1 MSKRRRQA
9 PNPPSASPNTQPGES
24 RTFGLSYTE
33 DAGKEIRALDGS
45 IKKQLQKILLNKLAK
60 NPDGYGLPLR
70 GPLAGYWKHE
80 FADHRIV
87 YRIYP
92 DPPTVVVCAVG
103 PRKEGDTQDVYNRL
117 NAVARTGQLA
127 EQLAAVLETFLPRK

>member
-9 PNPPSASPNTQPGES
+9 PNPPPASPNTQPGES

-70 GPLAGYWKHE
+70 GPLAGYCKHE
-80 FADHRIV
+80 FADHRVV

-92 DPPTVVVCAVG
+92 ATVVVCAVE
-103 PRKEGDTQDVYNRL
+103 PRKEGDTQDDYNRL
-117 NAVARTGQLA
+117 NAVARIGRLA